1 MESVFSIFVLHTINI
16 PHFMLPLCLSHNM
29 DKKKTGTSEALITV
43 TAVHSVKELQ
53 LAVNGTMTSSE
64 DAIQV

>member
-1 MESVFSIFVLHTINI
+1 
-16 PHFMLPLCLSHNM
+16 M

-53 LAVNGTMTSSE
+53 LAVNGIMTSSE

>member
-1 MESVFSIFVLHTINI
+1 
-16 PHFMLPLCLSHNM
+16 MLPLCLSHNM

-43 TAVHSVKELQ
+43 HSVVKELQ
-53 LAVNGTMTSSE
+53 LAENGITTSSE

>member
-1 MESVFSIFVLHTINI
+1 
-16 PHFMLPLCLSHNM
+16 MLPLCLSHNM

-43 TAVHSVKELQ
+43 TAIHCVVKELQ
-53 LAVNGTMTSSE
+53 LAANGIMISSE